1 MPERTNRPPQGG
13 HRPDKFGGRGPGQH
27 GGSSDFSRPKTA
39 PARPKTPPPE
49 PQIGLITSPENDKV
63 KFIRLLTNRRDRYAS
78 KMFMTEGVRLVTEA
92 LQSAN
97 PPTFTLYDPEALQ
110 KTESGHRLLLRLKEM
125 LDEKGP
131 VYPTSP
137 RLIES
142 VSDTI
147 TPQGVVAA
155 VPFLNWSNEQ
165 LAASQLHLI
174 LDNLQDPGN
183 LGTILRSASATGD
196 TSVWLTENSV
206 DIYAPKV
213 VRAGMGAHFR
223 VPAVNNLDWPSLLAR
238 LEAMGVKQIL
248 LAEGEDEESNVKSRH
263 TPDLAAISYLQT
275 DWTQPTALI
284 IGNEAHG
291 PSLEARRAA
300 THTIFIPMP
309 GGAESLN
316 AATAASVMMFEAMR
330 QKSSL

>member
-13 HRPDKFGGRGPGQH
+13 HRPDKFGGRSQTQRS
-27 GGSSDFSRPKTA
+27 GGSPDSLRSKTA
-39 PARPKTPPPE
+39 PVRPKTPPAE
-49 PQIGLITSPENDKV
+49 PQIGLITSSENDKV

-110 KTESGHRLLLRLKEM
+110 KTEGGHRLLLRLKEM

-131 VYPTSP
+131 VYPTTP
-137 RLIES
+137 HLIES
-142 VSDTI
+142 VSDTV

-183 LGTILRSASATGD
+183 LGTILRSAGATGD
-196 TSVWLTENSV
+196 TSIWLTENSV

-223 VPAVNNLDWPSLLAR
+223 VPAVNNLDWPTLLAR

-248 LAEGEDEESNVKSRH
+248 LAEGDDESNVKSRH
-263 TPDLAAISYLQT
+263 VPDLTAISYLQA

-300 THTIFIPMP
+300 THTVFIPMP

-316 AATAASVMMFEAMR
+316 AATAASVIMFEAMR